1 MARYDFSKEAQDTD
15 KELSDEIKELSG
27 LSDEKIAELLPNRT
41 DQDELKNII
50 EAINRETN
58 VNKKKAVFLNRLAAA
73 APVVK
78 KAVEGFIKLVVA

>member
-27 LSDEKIAELLPNRT
+27 LSDEKIAELLPNRA